1 MDRVQYCKGGEEMS
15 NQWITT
21 GQMVDAIKDS
31 QMAVSEGGIYIKR
44 KPYAFIKCE
53 EDGSYFENVEFKL
66 NDITLGM
73 KWRLIGE
80 VEETVKIK
88 DFRTGEVSNEW
99 AKEYIRR
106 GRP

>member
-1 MDRVQYCKGGEEMS
+1 MS

-21 GQMVDAIKDS
+21 GQMIDTIKDS

-73 KWRLIGE
+73 KWRLLGE

-88 DFRTGEVSNEW
+88 DFKAYEARNKW
-99 AKEYIRR
+99 AIEYIRT
-106 GRP
+106 GKRP